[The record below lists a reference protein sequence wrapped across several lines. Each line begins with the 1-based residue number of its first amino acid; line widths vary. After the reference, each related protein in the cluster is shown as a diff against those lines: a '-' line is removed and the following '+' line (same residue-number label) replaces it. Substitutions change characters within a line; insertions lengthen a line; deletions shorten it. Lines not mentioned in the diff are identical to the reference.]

1 MDLLVRRDAAK
12 PPARK
17 HLPRRL
23 LHGVG
28 SDGEE
33 DVARQLHQQ
42 EAQLLGR
49 RPRQRLADEAVRGLQ
64 LRRQPAPGPAA
75 VKLIATFALAS
86 GLAVAGPAQAG
97 VLEIGDD
104 GTVKTLGD
112 TPGATWT
119 TDDQQEVTA
128 EASDD
133 IVIPDKAVTVLADRG
148 WSGGYAQAMVE
159 IAKAND
165 ISPYLLEAVVWQ
177 ESRWNPAARSRA
189 GAIGLAQ
196 LMPGTARDLGVD
208 PNDPLQ
214 NLSGGARYLRQQLN
228 RFDGNVEKALA
239 AYNAGPGRVMTAG
252 GIPSIPETQAYVR
265 AIVARL
271 AANSTLEG
279 ERQ

>member
-1 MDLLVRRDAAK
+1 MKLTTILV
-12 PPARK
+12 
-17 HLPRRL
+17 
-23 LHGVG
+23 
-28 SDGEE
+28 
-33 DVARQLHQQ
+33 
-42 EAQLLGR
+42 
-49 RPRQRLADEAVRGLQ
+49 
-64 LRRQPAPGPAA
+64 
-75 VKLIATFALAS
+75 LAS
-86 GLAVAGPAQAG
+86 TLAWAGSAQAE
-97 VLEIGDD
+97 VLEIGP
-104 GTVKTLGD
+104 GGEVKMLSD
-112 TPGATWT
+112 SPGATWSSGEPEQVGA
-119 TDDQQEVTA
+119 DV
-128 EASDD
+128 
-133 IVIPDKAVTVLADRG
+133 IIPDGAVTTLTERG
-148 WSGGYAQAMVE
+148 WSGAYAQALIE

-228 RFDGNVEKALA
+228 RFNGDVEKALA

-271 AANSTLEG
+271 AAKSIQEG